1 MRNGDLYPSKG
12 VNKVAKILISP
23 LGTGR
28 FSLSKTEKREYNQV
42 KYKFHDNDSEYVTSF
57 ISAALSNHIVFKGF

>member
-1 MRNGDLYPSKG
+1 M
-12 VNKVAKILISP
+12 AKILISP